1 MKTAQEQFD
10 EVFNSEYSKGVRDCL
25 EGKPASSDNSRYLE
39 GYGDQYALE
48 QIKSHEF
55 TKAI

>member
-1 MKTAQEQFD
+1 MKTVQQQFN

-25 EGKPASSDNSRYLE
+25 EGKPASSENKRYLE

-48 QIKSHEF
+48 QIKSHES